1 MKTIL
6 YVSAVLLSLV
16 GCNPENSAP
25 ERSQEQKQYIL
36 ALDDSLTNMSPNA
49 PDMINR
55 GLAEAEDSLTWY
67 DFYLRRGK
75 YWLLSQTPDSLI
87 PYADRTIRFARSQQ
101 PSPRTNGLMAH
112 AYEYK
117 ATLYQRFRSKLDEA
131 ISLRTKAYEAMMKSD
146 NTDYLPEMCAN
157 MADTYG
163 MKNDMAM
170 AASWYRRAL
179 FLVDSLSLPETKSIT
194 LYLGLAHIYRSLED
208 YETSL
213 HYYNESTR
221 FYDRMQPN
229 MKAYYLNN
237 FGNYHYYLGN
247 YDKALSLFLR
257 LEKLLAHY
265 GDEGIDMAI
274 CRINMADVYLNLG
287 ELTKAHSYLERAER
301 FFKEQGVDVG
311 VYYAN
316 SIHIGI
322 SMKKGRMDEVEK
334 ILRNERVATPMEY
347 SLVGIRNKYMQEYY
361 KATGNWHAAYDN
373 MAKDIQARDS
383 IAEDRQHM
391 RASEIMQRLKE
402 DTLSLHHALEIQ
414 RKDAILRNT
423 HVTTALLV
431 VLAALALLWW
441 VALSRK
447 RKLQVEMD
455 MMQLRLDN
463 ARNRISPHFIFNV
476 LNNRISTADRKET
489 DELMMLARLIRA
501 NLDISRNTFVS
512 LADEMEFVR
521 YYVDIERT
529 VLGDD
534 FMFDVEAPADDVM
547 KQISIPT
554 MFVQILVENAIKH
567 GLRGLD
573 GEKRLTVTISHNDDG
588 TDITVAD
595 NGRGFDIRSSSTNGT
610 RTGLDIIRHTIRII
624 NQRMKSDAMT
634 FSIRNSKDAEGNVTG
649 CLSELHIPVLP
660 PPKIIR
666 KQTDNQ

>member
-1 MKTIL
+1 ML
-6 YVSAVLLSLV
+6 A
-16 GCNPENSAP
+16 GCQPKSHTP
-25 ERSQEQKQYIL
+25 ERSPEQKQNIL
-36 ALDDSLTNMSPNA
+36 ELDDSLTNLSPNA
-49 PDMINR
+49 SDMIDK
-55 GLAEAEDSLTWY
+55 GMAGAEDSLTWY

-87 PYADRTIRFARSQQ
+87 PYADRTIRFAESQNS
-101 PSPRTNGLMAH
+101 SPRTNGLIAH

-117 ATLYQRFRSKLDEA
+117 ATLYQRFRSNLDEA
-131 ISLRTKAYEAMMKSD
+131 IRLRTKAYEAMMESD
-146 NTDYLPEMCAN
+146 NTAYLPDLCAN
-157 MADTYG
+157 MADVYG
-163 MKNDMAM
+163 LKNDMAM

-179 FLVDSLSLPETKSIT
+179 FLVDSLNLPETKSIT
-194 LYLGLAHIYRSLED
+194 LYLGLAHIYRCLED
-208 YETSL
+208 YDTSL
-213 HYYNESTR
+213 HYYNETTR

-229 MKAYYLNN
+229 MKTYYLNN

-247 YDKALSLFLR
+247 YDKALNLFQR
-257 LEKLLAHY
+257 LERQLIHY
-265 GDEGIDMAI
+265 GDNGIDMAI

-287 ELTKAHSYLERAER
+287 ELAKARSYVKRAEH
-301 FFKEQGVDVG
+301 FFKKHGVDVG

-316 SIHIGI
+316 SIHIGLA
-322 SMKKGRMDEVEK
+322 MKEGRMSKVEN
-334 ILRNERVATPMEY
+334 ILRSEKVATPMEY
-347 SLVGIRNKYMQEYY
+347 SLVGIRNRYMREYY
-361 KATGNWHAAYDN
+361 KATDNWQAAYTN
-373 MAKDIQARDS
+373 MENEIKARDS

-423 HVTTALLV
+423 HMTTATLMVITVLLM
-431 VLAALALLWW
+431 LWW

-489 DELMMLARLIRA
+489 DELMMLVRLIRA
-501 NLDISRNTFVS
+501 NLNISRNTFVS
-512 LADEMEFVR
+512 LAEEMEFVR
-521 YYVDIERT
+521 YYVDIEKT

-534 FMFDVEAPADDVM
+534 FTFTVDAPEADVL

-567 GLRGLD
+567 GLRGRD
-573 GEKRLTVTISHNDDG
+573 GEKRLTVTIIHGKDG

-595 NGRGFDIRSSSTNGT
+595 NGRGFDIRSSATNGT

-624 NQRMKSDAMT
+624 NQRMRSDHMT
-634 FSIRNSKDAEGNVTG
+634 FSIQNNKNAEGQVTG
-649 CLSELHIPVLP
+649 CLSKLHIPVLP
-660 PPKIIR
+660 PRKFRRNTLIINNIQR
-666 KQTDNQ
+666 NDKSNNS

>member
-1 MKTIL
+1 MRKL
-6 YVSAVLLSLV
+6 VYVSVALLTLT
-16 GCNPENSAP
+16 GCLSKNSPAQ
-25 ERSQEQKQYIL
+25 RSEEHTQRLI
-36 ALDDSLTNMSPNA
+36 AIDDSMTNHSPHTL
-49 PDMINR
+49 DMIR
-55 GLAEAEDSLTWY
+55 CYMAEAKDSMTWY
-67 DFYLRRGK
+67 ELYSKMAK
-75 YWLLSQTPDSLI
+75 YWLLSKTPDSLL
-87 PYADRTIRFARSQQ
+87 PYADKVIDFTERQKPT
-101 PSPRTNGLMAH
+101 PRVNTLKAS

-117 ATLYQRFRSKLDEA
+117 ATLHQKFRSEIDEA
-131 ISLRTKAYEAMMKSD
+131 IRLRTKAYDAMMASD
-146 NTDYLPEMCAN
+146 NTGQLPDLCAN
-157 MADTYG
+157 MGDTYG
-163 MKNDMAM
+163 MNNNMVM

-179 FLVDSLSLPETKSIT
+179 YLADSLGLPKTKNVTI
-194 LYLGLAHIYRSLED
+194 YLGLAQIYRNLED
-208 YETSL
+208 YARSL
-213 HYYNESTR
+213 QYYKMVTQS
-221 FYDRMQPN
+221 YDEMGPN
-229 MKAYYLNN
+229 MQGYYLNN
-237 FGNYHYYLGN
+237 FGSYYYYLGE
-247 YDKALSLFLR
+247 YDKALKLFQK
-257 LEKLLAHY
+257 LEKMLTSY
-265 GDEGIDMAI
+265 GDEGIDMAV
-274 CRINMADVYLNLG
+274 CRINLADTYLNLG
-287 ELTKAHSYLERAER
+287 ELDKAHSYVDSAER
-301 FFKEQGVDVG
+301 FFKQHGVDVG

-316 SIHIGI
+316 TIRIGI
-322 SMKKGRMDEVEK
+322 ALKEGRTGDVKK
-334 ILRNERVATPMEY
+334 ILRDERVAAPMEY

-361 KATGNWHAAYDN
+361 KATDNWHAAYDN
-373 MAKDIQARDS
+373 MMEDIHARDS

-402 DTLSLHHALEIQ
+402 DTLSLHHALEIE

-423 HVTTALLV
+423 HVTTAMLV
-431 VLAALALLWW
+431 VLAALILLWW

-447 RKLQVEMD
+447 RKLQMEMD

-476 LNNRISTADRKET
+476 LNNRISTTDRKET

-534 FMFDVEAPADDVM
+534 FTFDVEAPEDDVM

-573 GEKRLTVTISHNDDG
+573 GEKRLNVTISHHDDG
-588 TDITVAD
+588 TDIIVAD
-595 NGRGFDIRSSSTNGT
+595 NGRGFDIRSAATNGT

-634 FSIRNSKDAEGNVTG
+634 FAIRNGKDAEGRVTG
-649 CLSELHIPVLP
+649 CISELHIPVLP